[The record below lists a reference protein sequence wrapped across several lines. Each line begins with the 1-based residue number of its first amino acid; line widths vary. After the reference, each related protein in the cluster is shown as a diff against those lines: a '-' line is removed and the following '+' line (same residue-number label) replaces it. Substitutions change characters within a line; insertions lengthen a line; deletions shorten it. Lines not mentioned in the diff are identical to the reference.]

1 MVLLFCCFVLCLV
14 FYLVFFFF
22 SSRRRHT
29 RCALVTGV
37 QTCALP
43 ICSAL
48 LFYALLFAVSAEL
61 LVLGPFFFAGILA
74 ALAGIALGLSW
85 IAETQGNLDAA
96 DKLCN
101 FAVALVTGAILAFV
115 ASAAA
120 ATLLDRKST
129 RLNSSH

>member
-1 MVLLFCCFVLCLV
+1 MLISSGASGGLLLF
-14 FYLVFFFF
+14 
-22 SSRRRHT
+22 S
-29 RCALVTGV
+29 
-37 QTCALP
+37 
-43 ICSAL
+43 SAL

-74 ALAGIALGLSW
+74 DLAGIALGLSW

-115 ASAAA
+115 AKIGRASC
-120 ATLLDRKST
+120 RE
-129 RLNSSH
+129 RVCQYV